1 MESLRESINQ
11 LIQNTLAME
20 GPRVTALHNEGIY
33 SHSQP
38 MYEDSLTEEIPKID
52 QQAPEKSQDFSPKD
66 KIVNRHKIR
75 YTATRIKYSSTR
87 IKSRHFLSNI
97 SYTGISKSY
106 FYNENFILDVF
117 VLIVKNLNPFSLSR
131 KITDKTKHE
140 MVYMLWR
147 ECVPS
152 EFYRYICE
160 EKNFLYLNSRDVG
173 QPTMLEIVSG
183 FIDQEK
189 QNLRMLQEYLA
200 QYKDI
205 YQYVYSH
212 VFLEVYTTSE
222 KRGFD
227 LKSNFHILFKAY
239 HDKQKIRQYQPAKN
253 PANFEQQNETNA
265 SEEKPIKNFDPFTDS
280 EEREVKEHAEK
291 RLAERREK
299 TE

>member
-1 MESLRESINQ
+1 M
-11 LIQNTLAME
+11 T
-20 GPRVTALHNEGIY
+20 VFHNEGIY

-38 MYEDSLTEEIPKID
+38 MYEDSLTEEILETD
-52 QQAPEKSQDFSPKD
+52 QEAPEKSQDFSPKD

-87 IKSRHFLSNI
+87 IKSRNFLSNI
-97 SYTGISKSY
+97 SYTGISKIY

-117 VLIVKNLNPFSLSR
+117 VLIAKNLNPFSLSR

-152 EFYRYICE
+152 EFYRYICK
-160 EKNFLYLNSRDVG
+160 EKNFLYLNGRDVG
-173 QPTMLEIVSG
+173 QPTVIEIVGG
-183 FIDQEK
+183 FINQGK
-189 QNLRMLQEYLA
+189 QNLRILQEYLV

-212 VFLEVYTTSE
+212 VFPEVYTTSE

-227 LKSNFHILFKAY
+227 IKSNFHILFKAY
-239 HDKQKIRQYQPAKN
+239 GDKQMIRQYQLAKN
-253 PANFEQQNETNA
+253 PANFGQQNETN
-265 SEEKPIKNFDPFTDS
+265 ECKQKPIKNFDPFTDS